1 MAYPNADAYVIKDAT
16 EIFSPGL
23 VIFRELLEH
32 NLAEMVRVAGGPK
45 RLRPHC
51 KTHKTREIIEMQIK
65 LGITRHKCATIAEA
79 EMLGE
84 VGAEDVLLAYQMVGP
99 NIARLVRLIDKFPR
113 TRFACLVDHPNA
125 VSQLSKA
132 LTSGGESNRS
142 VDVLIDLNSGM
153 NRTGIQLGQNAIEL
167 YEMILS
173 ADGLN
178 VGGLHWYDGHH
189 RQSDLQ
195 ERTEAVNAGW
205 NQFIR
210 FRDQLL
216 LSGLEVPRIVAAG
229 TGSFPILAEHGE
241 PNLELSPGTTTFHD
255 DDMATRFPEMSFR
268 PALGILTRVISRN
281 RANHLTLDVGHK
293 SCAADQPFGHRL
305 AFPELADAKE
315 VIHSEEHLVIETSQ
329 ADKFNLGDHLI
340 AIPRHACPASAVH
353 QFANVIEAGRL
364 VERWNIIARDRVL
377 TI

>member
-1 MAYPNADAYVIKDAT
+1 MTHPNSITYLIKDAS

-23 VIFRELLEH
+23 VIFREPLEH
-32 NLAEMVRVAGGPK
+32 NLAEMVRVAGGPE

-51 KTHKTREIIEMQIK
+51 KTHKTREIIEMQMK

-99 NIARLVRLIDKFPR
+99 NISRLVKLVDKFPR
-113 TRFACLVDHPNA
+113 TKFACLVDQARA
-125 VSQLSKA
+125 VSQLSNA
-132 LTSGGESNRS
+132 ITSDDNSGRS

-153 NRTGIQLGQNAIEL
+153 NRTGISIGQDAIEL

-195 ERTEAVNAGW
+195 ERTGAVNAGW

-216 LSGLEVPRIVAAG
+216 LSGLEVPRIVTAG

-241 PNLELSPGTTTFHD
+241 PNLELSPGTTIFFD
-255 DDMATRFPEMSFR
+255 DDMATRFPEMNFQ

-281 RANHLTLDVGHK
+281 RKNHLTLDVGHK

-305 AFPELADAKE
+305 AFPELPDAKE
-315 VIHSEEHLVIETSQ
+315 LSHSEEHLVIETTQ
-329 ADKFNLGDHLI
+329 ANRFKLGDHLI

-353 QFANVIEAGRL
+353 QFANIIENGSL
-364 VERWNIIARDRVL
+364 VDRWNIVARDRVL